1 MIIPI
6 GDAIKSVTMLLIN
19 YKQLRHYRTYYYSL
33 TLTIACHSIQF
44 RSTNYV
50 CQSDALVLKPVEPTS
65 DPCRLATPNTFPTA
79 PSSTAHFE
87 NHWSSYNKNVTK
99 LISLN
104 KIIQVPTLIV
114 PTYSPDGIQVLN
126 VELEFFVQLHRVHHV
141 IYLYST

>member
-79 PSSTAHFE
+79 PLALRPTLRITGPAITR
-87 NHWSSYNKNVTK
+87 YVTK

-114 PTYSPDGIQVLN
+114 PN
-126 VELEFFVQLHRVHHV
+126 V
-141 IYLYST
+141 